1 MERTVNILPY
11 ILMIALS
18 VGFLALIRNRPVI
31 EARPRGVAL
40 YRGFQTAL
48 ALAWV
53 ALFGWQMFAQGF
65 EMGGDIARRDARAE
79 ARAASRA

>member
-1 MERTVNILPY
+1 MNILPY

-18 VGFLALIRNRPVI
+18 AGFLALNKSRPVI
-31 EARPRGVAL
+31 EARPMGVAL

-48 ALAWV
+48 VLAWV
-53 ALFGWQMFAQGF
+53 TLFGWLMFAQGF

-79 ARAASRA
+79 ARAAASA